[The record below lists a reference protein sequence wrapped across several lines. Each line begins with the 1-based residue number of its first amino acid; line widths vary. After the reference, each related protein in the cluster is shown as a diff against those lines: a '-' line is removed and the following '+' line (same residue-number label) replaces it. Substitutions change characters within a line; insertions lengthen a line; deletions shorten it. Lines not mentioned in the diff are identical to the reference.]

1 MYCIQLTQLF
11 SHLWLQTQTPDSQL
25 LPHYDHQNLL
35 PLPWCSSR
43 AHPHKFTGWLAKGL
57 AECRVQYN
65 QWNCRRQFTTACCLM
80 EPPKLKP
87 IPNQP
92 LSNFSNCSFGQSSTL
107 WVCRTV
113 MVVCTCVCRDLVLK
127 TDHIRI
133 RELGHGS
140 MLMSMMVIC
149 HQYNGEMLT
158 KHIQMSIILLP
169 QNKTFTT
176 FNGQDSLIWYFIL
189 TSTDH
194 NWSLGSNDQEGFSW
208 L

>member
-127 TDHIRI
+127 TDHIRT

-149 HQYNGEMLT
+149 QFIHSPKPTNLKAITDWDYPSQLPT
-158 KHIQMSIILLP
+158 CPSILLL
-169 QNKTFTT
+169 F
-176 FNGQDSLIWYFIL
+176 L
-189 TSTDH
+189 TEEQRVDTRPANCSGMH
-194 NWSLGSNDQEGFSW
+194 WISS
-208 L
+208 